1 MTIAD
6 TSREAA
12 ARIAPHAESLRE
24 RVFSYIKSRGIH
36 GATIDEVAEALHI
49 RTASVC
55 GRFSELQ
62 GKDYGEDGQA
72 KRWPKRIEKS
82 DEKRK
87 SSSGFSC
94 QVWVALP

>member
-12 ARIAPHAESLRE
+12 AHIAPHAENIRE

-36 GATIDEVAEALHI
+36 GATIEECAGALDL
-49 RTASVC
+49 RTATVC
-55 GRFSELQ
+55 GRFAELQ
-62 GKDYGEDGQA
+62 GKDYGESGAA

-82 DEKRK
+82 EEKRK
-87 SSSGFSC
+87 SSSGLSC